1 MNNDTTNKAVE
12 GIEGISPQQFA
23 ALGVDQVAY
32 VRPAV
37 VEGQKVYAIHSADG
51 NEIGM
56 MAGRDLAFAAVKQ
69 HDMEPVS
76 VH

>member
-1 MNNDTTNKAVE
+1 MNAPYEKFSHD
-12 GIEGISPQQFA
+12 QFA
-23 ALGVDQVAY
+23 ALGVDRVAY

-37 VEGQKVYAIHSADG
+37 VDGRTVYAIHNADG
-51 NEIGM
+51 NEMGM
-56 MAGRDLAFAAVKQ
+56 MAERDIAFAAVKQ

>member
-1 MNNDTTNKAVE
+1 MNKDFEKFT
-12 GIEGISPQQFA
+12 PDQFA
-23 ALGVDQVAY
+23 ALGVNRLAY

-37 VEGQKVYAIHSADG
+37 IEGRTVYAIHSADG
-51 NEIGM
+51 SEIGM
-56 MAGRDLAFAAVKQ
+56 MAEREIALAAVKQ

>member
-1 MNNDTTNKAVE
+1 MNRDTLNKA
-12 GIEGISPQQFA
+12 IEGFSPEQFA
-23 ALGVDQVAY
+23 ALGVDRVAY
-32 VRPAV
+32 VRPAM

-51 NEIGM
+51 NAIGM
-56 MAGRDLAFAAVKQ
+56 MAGRELAFAAVKQ

>member
-1 MNNDTTNKAVE
+1 MNMRFENL
-12 GIEGISPQQFA
+12 SPDQFA
-23 ALGVDQVAY
+23 ALGVDRVAY

-37 VEGQKVYAIHSADG
+37 IDGRTVYAIHNADG
-51 NEIGM
+51 NEMGT
-56 MAGRDLAFAAVKQ
+56 MAERDVAFAAVKQ

>member
-1 MNNDTTNKAVE
+1 MNMRFENLSSD
-12 GIEGISPQQFA
+12 QFA
-23 ALGVDQVAY
+23 ALGVDRVAY

-37 VEGQKVYAIHSADG
+37 VDGRTVYAIYNANGH
-51 NEIGM
+51 EMGM
-56 MAGRDLAFAAVKQ
+56 MAERDIAFAAVKQ

>member
-1 MNNDTTNKAVE
+1 MNKDFSDKPA
-12 GIEGISPQQFA
+12 EGISPEQFA
-23 ALGVDQVAY
+23 ALGLDRVAY

-37 VEGQKVYAIHSADG
+37 VEGQNVYAIHSADG
-51 NEIGM
+51 SEMGI
-56 MAGRDLAFAAVKQ
+56 MAGRDVAFAAVKQ

>member
-1 MNNDTTNKAVE
+1 MNTRFEKFSLD
-12 GIEGISPQQFA
+12 QFV
-23 ALGVDQVAY
+23 ALGVDRLAY

-37 VEGQKVYAIHSADG
+37 VEGRTVYAIHNADG
-51 NEIGM
+51 NEIGV
-56 MAGRDLAFAAVKQ
+56 MAERDIAFAAVKQ

>member
-1 MNNDTTNKAVE
+1 VKSDAPEKLHE
-12 GIEGISPQQFA
+12 EFSSEQFA

-32 VRPAV
+32 VRPTV
-37 VEGQKVYAIHSADG
+37 VEGQKVYAIFSADG
-51 NEIGM
+51 SEIGM
-56 MAGRDLAFAAVKQ
+56 MAGRDTAFAAVKQ

>member
-1 MNNDTTNKAVE
+1 MTQDTTIQLLE
-12 GIEGISPQQFA
+12 EFSPEQFA
-23 ALGVDQVAY
+23 ALGVAKVAY

-51 NEIGM
+51 SEIGM
-56 MAGRDLAFAAVKQ
+56 MAGRDVAFAAVKQ

>member
-1 MNNDTTNKAVE
+1 MTQDTTIQLLE
-12 GIEGISPQQFA
+12 EFSPEQFA
-23 ALGVDQVAY
+23 ALGVDKVAY

-51 NEIGM
+51 SEIGM
-56 MAGRDLAFAAVKQ
+56 MAGRDVAFAAVKQ

>member
-1 MNNDTTNKAVE
+1 MNRETEARIVP
-12 GIEGISPQQFA
+12 GLSPEQFA
-23 ALGVDQVAY
+23 ALGMDEVAY

-37 VEGQKVYAIHSADG
+37 VEGKKVYAIHSADG
-51 NEIGM
+51 NAIGM
-56 MAGRDLAFAAVKQ
+56 MAERDVAFAAVKQ

>member
-1 MNNDTTNKAVE
+1 
-12 GIEGISPQQFA
+12 
-23 ALGVDQVAY
+23 VAY

-51 NEIGM
+51 SEIGM
-56 MAGRDLAFAAVKQ
+56 MAGRDVAFAAVKQ

>member
-1 MNNDTTNKAVE
+1 MNKKFTNKTAE
-12 GIEGISPQQFA
+12 GFSPEQFA
-23 ALGVDQVAY
+23 ALGVNRLAY

-37 VEGQKVYAIHSADG
+37 VEGQTVYAIHGADG
-51 NEIGM
+51 SEIGM
-56 MAGRDLAFAAVKQ
+56 MAGRDVAFAAVKQ

>member
-1 MNNDTTNKAVE
+1 MNARFEKF
-12 GIEGISPQQFA
+12 SPDQFA

-37 VEGQKVYAIHSADG
+37 IDGRTVYAIHNANGS
-51 NEIGM
+51 EIGM
-56 MAGRDLAFAAVKQ
+56 MAERDIAFAAVKQ

>member
-1 MNNDTTNKAVE
+1 MTQDTTIQLLE
-12 GIEGISPQQFA
+12 EFSPEQFA
-23 ALGVDQVAY
+23 ALGVDKVAY

-51 NEIGM
+51 SEIGM
-56 MAGRDLAFAAVKQ
+56 MAGRDVAVAAVKQ

>member
-1 MNNDTTNKAVE
+1 MNTRFEKF
-12 GIEGISPQQFA
+12 SPDQFG
-23 ALGVDQVAY
+23 ALGVDRLAY

-37 VEGQKVYAIHSADG
+37 VDGRTVYAIHNADG
-51 NEIGM
+51 NELGM
-56 MAGRDLAFAAVKQ
+56 MAERDIAFAAVKQ

>member
-1 MNNDTTNKAVE
+1 MNTRFEKF
-12 GIEGISPQQFA
+12 SPDQFA
-23 ALGVDQVAY
+23 ALGVDRLAY

-37 VEGQKVYAIHSADG
+37 VDGRTVYTIHNADG
-51 NEIGM
+51 NELGM
-56 MAGRDLAFAAVKQ
+56 MAERDIAFAAVKQ

>member
-1 MNNDTTNKAVE
+1 MNEVLSARHVK
-12 GIEGISPQQFA
+12 GISPEQLA
-23 ALGVDQVAY
+23 ALGMDRVAY

-37 VEGQKVYAIHSADG
+37 VDGQKVYAIHSADG
-51 NEIGM
+51 NAIGM

-69 HDMEPVS
+69 HDVEPVS

>member
-1 MNNDTTNKAVE
+1 MNHDTEQKFVQQF
-12 GIEGISPQQFA
+12 SPEQFA
-23 ALGVDQVAY
+23 ALGVDEVAY

-37 VEGQKVYAIHSADG
+37 VEGKKVYAIHSADG
-51 NEIGM
+51 NAIGM

>member
-1 MNNDTTNKAVE
+1 MNKEFSARQVRD
-12 GIEGISPQQFA
+12 ISPEQLA
-23 ALGVDQVAY
+23 ALGMDRVAY

-37 VEGQKVYAIHSADG
+37 IEGQKVYAIHSADG

>member
-1 MNNDTTNKAVE
+1 
-12 GIEGISPQQFA
+12 
-23 ALGVDQVAY
+23 VDKVAY

-51 NEIGM
+51 SEIGM
-56 MAGRDLAFAAVKQ
+56 MAGRDVAFAAVKQ

>member
-1 MNNDTTNKAVE
+1 MNLRFENL
-12 GIEGISPQQFA
+12 SPAQFA
-23 ALGVDQVAY
+23 ELGVDRVAY

-37 VEGQKVYAIHSADG
+37 IDGRTVYAIHNADG
-51 NEIGM
+51 NEMGT
-56 MAGRDLAFAAVKQ
+56 MAGRDVAFAAVKQ

>member
-1 MNNDTTNKAVE
+1 MNKDFEKFT
-12 GIEGISPQQFA
+12 PDQFA
-23 ALGVDQVAY
+23 ALGVNRLAY

-37 VEGQKVYAIHSADG
+37 IEGRTVYAIHSADG
-51 NEIGM
+51 SEIGM
-56 MAGRDLAFAAVKQ
+56 MAEREIAFAAVKQ

>member
-1 MNNDTTNKAVE
+1 M
-12 GIEGISPQQFA
+12 
-23 ALGVDQVAY
+23 AY

-37 VEGQKVYAIHSADG
+37 VDGRTVYTIHNADG
-51 NEIGM
+51 NELGM
-56 MAGRDLAFAAVKQ
+56 MAERDIAFAAVKQ

>member
-1 MNNDTTNKAVE
+1 MNKQFEKFTPD
-12 GIEGISPQQFA
+12 QFA
-23 ALGVDQVAY
+23 ALGVNRMAY

-37 VEGQKVYAIHSADG
+37 IEGRTVFAIHGADG
-51 NEIGM
+51 SEIGM
-56 MAGRDLAFAAVKQ
+56 MAERDIAFAAVKQ

>member
-1 MNNDTTNKAVE
+1 MTQDTTTLLVE
-12 GIEGISPQQFA
+12 DFSSEQFA
-23 ALGVDQVAY
+23 ALGMDKVAY

-51 NEIGM
+51 SEIGM
-56 MAGRDLAFAAVKQ
+56 MAGRDVAFAAVKQ

>member
-1 MNNDTTNKAVE
+1 MTQDTTTLLLE
-12 GIEGISPQQFA
+12 EFSPEQFA
-23 ALGVDQVAY
+23 ALGVDKVAY
-32 VRPAV
+32 VRPAL

-51 NEIGM
+51 SEIGM
-56 MAGRDLAFAAVKQ
+56 MAGRDVAFAAVKQ

>member
-1 MNNDTTNKAVE
+1 MNTRFEKF
-12 GIEGISPQQFA
+12 SPDQFA
-23 ALGVDQVAY
+23 ALGVDRLAY

-37 VEGQKVYAIHSADG
+37 VDGRTVYAIHHADG
-51 NEIGM
+51 NELGM
-56 MAGRDLAFAAVKQ
+56 MAERDIAFAAVKQ

>member
-1 MNNDTTNKAVE
+1 MNKDTLNKA
-12 GIEGISPQQFA
+12 IEGFSPEHFA
-23 ALGVDQVAY
+23 ALGVDRVAY
-32 VRPAV
+32 VRPAM

-51 NEIGM
+51 NAIGM
-56 MAGRDLAFAAVKQ
+56 MAGRELAFAAVKQ

>member
-1 MNNDTTNKAVE
+1 MNMRDEKF
-12 GIEGISPQQFA
+12 SPDQFA
-23 ALGVDQVAY
+23 ALGVDRVAY

-37 VEGQKVYAIHSADG
+37 VDGRTVYAIHSADG

-56 MAGRDLAFAAVKQ
+56 MAERDIAFAAVKQ
-69 HDMEPVS
+69 HDLEPVS